1 MSRYQRFH
9 LKVGADAEVDLRHAH
24 QHCLGLLRATGANML
39 GLALQDKS
47 RLDRRIASV
56 FGEDVVRNLDRDNR
70 HELRGLTIQL
80 LTERIRVRR
89 LAGPI
94 LVAFVEP
101 DRVAHLADCVGVTG
115 LVYLPANEQQ
125 CRVYEGFHP
134 ESSRLETLCMEMRS
148 TPLNGGDA
156 L

>member
-9 LKVGADAEVDLRHAH
+9 LRVGTDAEVDLRHAH
-24 QHCLGLLRATGANML
+24 QHCLELLRATGANML

-47 RLDRRIASV
+47 RLDRRVAGV

-101 DRVAHLADCVGVTG
+101 DRVARLADCVGVTG
-115 LVYLPANEQQ
+115 LVYLPANQQ
-125 CRVYEGFHP
+125 HCEDYERMEP
-134 ESSRLETLCMEMRS
+134 ESRPLELRCV
-148 TPLNGGDA
+148 
-156 L
+156 